1 MAKVGGYVRTD
12 FKLAGDFDLWS
23 LLLHTELYGNNFRWT
38 ANNQIRDRQIHQY
51 VIEAKE
57 SLFEIENY

>member
-23 LLLHTELYGNNFRWT
+23 RLHTELYGITSPLGGF
-38 ANNQIRDRQIHQY
+38 ANNQRGAVKCQY
-51 VIEAKE
+51 VIEEKNHY
-57 SLFEIENY
+57 LKFENY